1 MAGGIRQGP
10 GIRKGNGREHE
21 EEEEK
26 ERRKSGKMKEE
37 EGNRRS
43 PLDMIDEEHI
53 PMQNGLRGEAGGA
66 EIT

>member
-1 MAGGIRQGP
+1 
-10 GIRKGNGREHE
+10 
-21 EEEEK
+21 
-26 ERRKSGKMKEE
+26 MKEE

>member
-1 MAGGIRQGP
+1 
-10 GIRKGNGREHE
+10 
-21 EEEEK
+21 
-26 ERRKSGKMKEE
+26 MKEE

-66 EIT
+66 EITQEHINTKYLKSTFGRVNNLAYQ